1 MTLASLNP
9 VALKPCLVLGTGFH
23 SWVLGARAQKSPMG
37 SWHVLLDEVARMMGV
52 SWSPGCGEN
61 PIFLWEKILHIA
73 AQDGYFRKVK
83 QVPCWAEAGRRKAY
97 QIELDAKAAVA
108 VILNSSIADYP
119 NCSVRSLLP
128 MREQWGAVLSLNFE
142 AAWLQGAQKTYTDAV
157 STEAL
162 HGLQKAERKR
172 LSVFKLANGKRIWF
186 PNGMVDDSA
195 TLRLGLRD
203 FGLQPSE
210 IRFGFNLLKQ
220 FERNNFPKKVNTTA
234 AVDWSVSGAMIEDY
248 LDHNN
253 QSPNPPLT
261 WVADFI
267 YRPLI
272 FAGVAL
278 SQEELGLW
286 WLLNQRQRN
295 FAHLNYKDI
304 PSAYVL
310 IQQNDPRISFWQSH
324 PFGVK
329 PLVCSN
335 WDQGWKMVEELI
347 EKLSC

>member
-1 MTLASLNP
+1 MTLENMNP

-23 SWVLGARAQKSPMG
+23 SWILGARAQKSPMG
-37 SWHVLLDEVARMMGV
+37 NWRVLLDEVARTMRV
-52 SWSPGCGEN
+52 SWSPGCDEN

-73 AQDGYFRKVK
+73 AQDGYYRKVK
-83 QVPCWAEAGRRKAY
+83 QDSRWAKAGSRKAY
-97 QIELDAKAAVA
+97 EIELDAKAVVA
-108 VILNSSIADYP
+108 FVLNSSKADYP
-119 NCSVRSLLP
+119 TYSVRSSFP
-128 MREQWGAVLSLNFE
+128 MRGWGAVLSLNFE
-142 AAWLQGAQKTYTDAV
+142 AAWFQGIQEAYTGAV
-157 STEAL
+157 SAEAL
-162 HGLQKAERKR
+162 HGLLKSERKR

-195 TLRLGLRD
+195 TMRLGLRD

-220 FERNNFPKKVNTTA
+220 FERNNFPNKAITTGA
-234 AVDWSVSGAMIEDY
+234 DWSESRAVIEDY
-248 LDHNN
+248 LEHNN
-253 QSPNPPLT
+253 QPTNPPLT

-272 FAGVAL
+272 FAGVGL
-278 SQEELGLW
+278 SQDELGLW

-295 FAHLNYKDI
+295 FAHLNHNKI
-304 PSAYVL
+304 PPVHIL
-310 IQQNDPRISFWQSH
+310 VQQNDSRLSFWQSH

-335 WDQGWKMVEELI
+335 WDQGWKMVEELK